1 MHALLS
7 ILVSGIVICVAEIG
21 AVRFS
26 CVASAAHFLII
37 GGKEMK
43 KLTKTVSV
51 LLAVVMLM
59 SIVLCAPFTVSAA
72 ETESEVAGAVS
83 GDFNYALCDDG
94 TARITAY
101 NGTATELTIPS
112 EIDGYT
118 VTVIKDNAFW
128 NCTSLTSVI
137 IPDSV
142 TSIYDEAF
150 WGCTSLTSVTIGN
163 GVTYIGTFSGY
174 TSLTSINVD
183 NENQYYC
190 SVDGVLFN
198 KDKTSLITYP
208 AGIKSKT
215 YSIPDSVTSISDGA
229 FADCTSLT
237 SVIIPDSV
245 TEIGSWTFSG
255 CTSLTSIIIPESVTS
270 IGDGVFDGCT
280 TFPELSNEDIYN
292 NEAYK
297 YIKLTVYVYSGSW
310 AERYAERESYIYSV
324 TKDDETGEV
333 VWLLVVMGYFK
344 YAVLA
349 SYTNGASGVSVSTP
363 TQGELLVE
371 KLTDNENMDKANF
384 VLSANEKL
392 IDLYDISLMRNGVTI
407 QPDEMAMV
415 KIPTDNKNAKVYRI
429 EDDGTKTDMNA
440 VYDNGYMVFT
450 TDHFS
455 LYALAFSNENVIGDA
470 NGDGEVDIQ
479 DVTCIQM
486 YVAKLGTDT
495 VDASVCDLDGD
506 GKVGISDA
514 SYLQMKL
521 AKLI

>member
-1 MHALLS
+1 
-7 ILVSGIVICVAEIG
+7 
-21 AVRFS
+21 
-26 CVASAAHFLII
+26 
-37 GGKEMK
+37 MK

-142 TSIYDEAF
+142 TSIYYGAF
-150 WGCTSLTSVTIGN
+150 SGCTSLTSVTIGN
-163 GVTYIGTFSGY
+163 GVTYIGTLFAGY

-215 YSIPDSVTSISDGA
+215 YSIPDSVTSISDVA
-229 FADCTSLT
+229 FSGCTSLTSVIIPDSVTSIGGSAFEDCTSLT

-245 TEIGSWTFSG
+245 TEIGSRAFKG
-255 CTSLTSIIIPESVTS
+255 CTSLTSVIIPESVTS
-270 IGDGVFDGCT
+270 IGDEVFQWCT
-280 TFPELSNEDIYN
+280 KFPELSQEDIKN

-297 YIKLTVYVYSGSW
+297 YIKLTVYVYSGSC
-310 AERYAERESYIYSV
+310 AERYAERDSYIYYV
-324 TKDDETGEV
+324 EKDDETGEAS
-333 VWLLVVMGYFK
+333 WIYVVMGYFK

>member
-1 MHALLS
+1 MHKPYKRNNSGSVTS
-7 ILVSGIVICVAEIG
+7 IGVGAFSG
-21 AVRFS
+21 
-26 CVASAAHFLII
+26 
-37 GGKEMK
+37 
-43 KLTKTVSV
+43 
-51 LLAVVMLM
+51 
-59 SIVLCAPFTVSAA
+59 
-72 ETESEVAGAVS
+72 
-83 GDFNYALCDDG
+83 
-94 TARITAY
+94 
-101 NGTATELTIPS
+101 
-112 EIDGYT
+112 
-118 VTVIKDNAFW
+118 
-128 NCTSLTSVI
+128 CTSLTSVI

-142 TSIYDEAF
+142 TD
-150 WGCTSLTSVTIGN
+150 IG
-163 GVTYIGTFSGY
+163 GSTFSG
-174 TSLTSINVD
+174 
-183 NENQYYC
+183 
-190 SVDGVLFN
+190 
-198 KDKTSLITYP
+198 
-208 AGIKSKT
+208 
-215 YSIPDSVTSISDGA
+215 
-229 FADCTSLT
+229 CTSLT

-245 TEIGSWTFSG
+245 TDIGGGAFSG

-270 IGDGVFDGCT
+270 IGDEVFDDCT
-280 TFPELSNEDIYN
+280 QFPVLSLEDINN

-297 YIKLTVYVYSGSW
+297 YIKLTVYVYSGSC
-310 AERYAERESYIYSV
+310 AERYAKRESYIYYV
-324 TKDDETGEV
+324 EKDAETGKA
-333 VWLLVVMGYFK
+333 VWTYVVMGDFK

-371 KLTDNENMDKANF
+371 KLTDNENLDKANF
-384 VLSANEKL
+384 ALSANEKL

-407 QPDEMAMV
+407 QPDEIAMV

-455 LYALAFSNENVIGDA
+455 FYALVFSNENVIGDA

-486 YVAKLGTDT
+486 YVAKLGADT

>member
-7 ILVSGIVICVAEIG
+7 ILVSGIVICVAAIG

-37 GGKEMK
+37 GGGKEMK

-94 TARITAY
+94 TARITYY

-118 VTVIKDNAFW
+118 VTVIENEAFW
-128 NCTSLTSVI
+128 RCTSLTSVI

-142 TSIYDEAF
+142 TD
-150 WGCTSLTSVTIGN
+150 IGN
-163 GVTYIGTFSGY
+163 GAFSG
-174 TSLTSINVD
+174 
-183 NENQYYC
+183 
-190 SVDGVLFN
+190 
-198 KDKTSLITYP
+198 
-208 AGIKSKT
+208 
-215 YSIPDSVTSISDGA
+215 
-229 FADCTSLT
+229 CTSLT

-245 TEIGSWTFSG
+245 TDIGNGAFSG

-270 IGDGVFDGCT
+270 IGERVFDGCT
-280 TFPELSNEDIYN
+280 TFPELSFEALMN

-297 YIKLTVYVYSGSW
+297 YVKLTVYVYSGSC
-310 AERYAERESYIYSV
+310 AERFAERESYIYSV
-324 TKDDETGEV
+324 TKDDVTGEV
-333 VWLLVVMGYFK
+333 WTSVGLGCFK